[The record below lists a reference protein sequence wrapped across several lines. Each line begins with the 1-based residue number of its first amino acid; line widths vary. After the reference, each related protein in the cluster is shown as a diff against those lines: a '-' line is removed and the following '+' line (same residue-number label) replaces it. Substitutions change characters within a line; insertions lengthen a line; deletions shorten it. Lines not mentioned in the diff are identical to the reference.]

1 MDYNEKLLQ
10 IISLPDCATVQQN
23 IEKFLKNMV
32 SQKKADGVVFGLS
45 GGIDSV
51 TVAYLA
57 AKTFGKKALAL
68 VMPDSTV

>member
-10 IISLPDCATVQQN
+10 IISLPDCTTIQQN
-23 IEKFLKNMV
+23 IEGFLKNMV

-51 TVAYLA
+51 V
-57 AKTFGKKALAL
+57 
-68 VMPDSTV
+68 VS

>member
-10 IISLPDCATVQQN
+10 ITSLPDYATIQQN

-45 GGIDSV
+45 GGRDSV

-57 AKTFGKKALAL
+57 A
-68 VMPDSTV
+68 

>member
-1 MDYNEKLLQ
+1 MPRIQRLCMVEYSELLTD
-10 IISLPDCATVQQN
+10 IGPTPTECRRIQQN
-23 IEKFLKNMV
+23 IEEFLKNMV

-57 AKTFGKKALAL
+57 EKCLGK
-68 VMPDSTV
+68 MH

>member
-10 IISLPDCATVQQN
+10 ITSLPDCATIQQN

-51 TVAYLA
+51 TVAY
-57 AKTFGKKALAL
+57 
-68 VMPDSTV
+68 